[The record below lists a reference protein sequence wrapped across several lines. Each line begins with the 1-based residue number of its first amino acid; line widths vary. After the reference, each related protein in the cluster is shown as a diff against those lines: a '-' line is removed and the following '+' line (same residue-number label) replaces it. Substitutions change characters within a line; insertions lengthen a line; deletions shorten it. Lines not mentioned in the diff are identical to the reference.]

1 MTNKDINAFEN
12 KTKAL
17 IDNLKS
23 VCSNFGLGN
32 DGNEYKI
39 ITQIFLYKF
48 INDKFIFEIK
58 KTDKNLANSSNI
70 EESLQKLEKK
80 KYELLLLQLDE
91 STARLD
97 PENFISNIFK
107 KQEEENFAETFD
119 KNLIDIAKKNN
130 DIFSILTSEGKKVLL
145 FENVCQYVRDKP
157 NEFAVAIINQIVNF
171 SFEKIIGSRYD
182 FFASVFEYLI
192 KDYNSNIGGAY
203 AEYFTPH
210 SVSKIMA
217 NCLIDKPKKDVTCYD
232 PSSGSGTLLMNVAN
246 KIGVDKCTIF
256 SQDISQK
263 SSQLLRLNLTLNN
276 LVHSLP
282 NVIEGNTLTN
292 PAHLDKRKYELK
304 KFDIIVSNPPFKLNF
319 SEYRNQLLKDSN
331 TKRFFCGVPTIPPKK
346 KDGMPIY
353 LLFIQHII
361 FSLNQKGCAAIVI
374 PTGFT
379 TAIKGIEFK
388 IKKYLVENKL
398 LKAVINMP
406 SNIFA
411 KTGTR
416 VSILFIDKD
425 QSKSSSALLIDAS
438 NLGIT
443 VKDGNNEKTY
453 LTDEDEKNIINC
465 FLNSTEK
472 KNFSKKVIYDEIK
485 ENSFSINPKQY
496 FDIEIKY
503 EKLSHTEFSNVIQG
517 KKAELKKLFENS
529 KEIENKLL
537 KNLEKIKHE

>member
-1 MTNKDINAFEN
+1 MINKDINAFEN

-48 INDKFIFEIK
+48 INDKFIFEKKKIK
-58 KTDKNLANSSNI
+58 NDLATSTNI
-70 EESLQKLEKK
+70 EENLQKLEKK
-80 KYELLLLQLDE
+80 KYDLLLLQLDE

-107 KQEEENFAETFD
+107 KQEEENFAEIFD

-217 NCLIDKPKKDVTCYD
+217 NCLISKPKKNVTCYD
-232 PSSGSGTLLMNVAN
+232 PSSGSGTLLMNIAN
-246 KIGVDKCTIF
+246 KVGVDKCTIF

-282 NVIEGNTLTN
+282 NIIEGNTLTN
-292 PAHLDKRKYELK
+292 PAHVDKKNELK

-319 SEYRNQLLKDSN
+319 SEYRNQLLKDIN
-331 TKRFFCGVPTIPPKK
+331 LKRFFCGVPSVPPKK

-388 IKKYLVENKL
+388 IKKYLVDHRL

-425 QSKSSSALLIDAS
+425 QSNPSSALLIDAS

-453 LTDEDEKNIINC
+453 LTDEDEKNITNC
-465 FLNSTEK
+465 FLNNTEK
-472 KNFSKKVIYDEIK
+472 KNFSKKVSYEEIK

-503 EKLSHTEFSNVIQG
+503 EKLSHTEFSNVVQE
-517 KKAELKKLFENS
+517 KKIELKKLFSNS
-529 KEIENKLL
+529 KEIEEKLL

>member
-1 MTNKDINAFEN
+1 MINKDINAFEN
-12 KTKAL
+12 KTKVL

-58 KTDKNLANSSNI
+58 KIKNDLATSTNI
-70 EESLQKLEKK
+70 EENLQKLEKK
-80 KYELLLLQLDE
+80 KYDLLLLQLDE

-107 KQEEENFAETFD
+107 KQEEENFAEIFD

-217 NCLIDKPKKDVTCYD
+217 NCLISKPKKNVTCYD
-232 PSSGSGTLLMNVAN
+232 PSSGSGTLLMNIAN
-246 KIGVDKCTIF
+246 KVGVDKCTIF

-282 NVIEGNTLTN
+282 NIIEGNTLTN
-292 PAHLDKRKYELK
+292 PAHIDKKNELK

-319 SEYRNQLLKDSN
+319 SEYRNQLLKDIN
-331 TKRFFCGVPTIPPKK
+331 LKRFFCGVPSVPPKK

-388 IKKYLVENKL
+388 IKKYLVDHRL

-425 QSKSSSALLIDAS
+425 QSNPSSALLIDAS

-453 LTDEDEKNIINC
+453 LTDKDEKNITNC
-465 FLNSTEK
+465 FLNNTEK
-472 KNFSKKVIYDEIK
+472 KNFSKKVSYEEIK

-503 EKLSHTEFSNVIQG
+503 EKLSHTEFSNVVKE
-517 KKAELKKLFENS
+517 KKIELKKLFSNS
-529 KEIENKLL
+529 KEIEEKLL